1 MQGKS
6 TILITGFGPFP
17 GMPENASAL
26 FAVKLAHLA
35 ARRFRGRRVVSRV
48 LATEW
53 EGAPRRLAEL
63 YRRERPKLALHFGV
77 SERTAGFAIETT
89 ARNVRGPLADA
100 TGARPTSPWI
110 LREGPEALVCPL
122 PYAEIV
128 ARLSARGL
136 PAHISEDAGAYLCN
150 AVFYAALAEC
160 SAPSART
167 RAGLVHIPAALLE
180 ERAAGRGAKLPSG
193 DAPRLDWEGAL
204 IGGLEIIR
212 TCLGLPPPADGAG
225 KHRIKARQLRSGA

>member
-1 MQGKS
+1 MRGTS

-53 EGAPRRLAEL
+53 EAAPRRLTEL

-77 SERTAGFAIETT
+77 SETTGFAVETT
-89 ARNVRGPLADA
+89 ARNVRSPMADA
-100 TGARPTSPWI
+100 TGAAPASTWI
-110 LREGPEALVCPL
+110 ARDGPAVLACPL
-122 PYAEIV
+122 PYTEIV
-128 ARLSARGL
+128 ARLTAQGL

-150 AVFYAALAEC
+150 AVFYTALAHC
-160 SAPSART
+160 SVPSART
-167 RAGLVHIPAALLE
+167 RAGFVHIPAALLE
-180 ERAAGRGAKLPSG
+180 DRGAAHGARLPPG
-193 DAPRLDWEGAL
+193 ADPRLDWEGAL
-204 IGGLEIIR
+204 LGGLEIIR
-212 TCLGLPPPADGAG
+212 TCLGLPPPADGVG
-225 KHRIKARQLRSGA
+225 KHRIKAH

>member
-1 MQGKS
+1 MRGTS

-53 EGAPRRLAEL
+53 EGAPKRLAEL

-77 SERTAGFAIETT
+77 SEGTTGFAVETT
-89 ARNVRGPLADA
+89 ARNVRSPLADA
-100 TGARPTSPWI
+100 SGAKPASSWI
-110 LREGPEALVCPL
+110 SRDGPEAIVCPL

-128 ARLSARGL
+128 ARLTAQGL

-150 AVFYAALAEC
+150 AVFYAALAQC
-160 SAPSART
+160 SGPSART
-167 RAGLVHIPAALLE
+167 RAGFVHIPAALLE
-180 ERAAGRGAKLPSG
+180 ARDAARAAKLPSG
-193 DAPRLDWEGAL
+193 AAPRLDWEGAL

-225 KHRIKARQLRSGA
+225 KHRVKAR